1 MQVTEVSAQ
10 GLKREYRIVV
20 PAGEIDTRV
29 RTRLERLQ
37 RTMRMP
43 GFRPGK
49 APLPLLRKQYGRS
62 VLSEVLQEAVDEGTK
77 RTVDENQ
84 LRPAMRPE
92 IVGVGEFDEG
102 KDLEFQVNLE
112 VLPEVPEVDV
122 EALELTRLVAEV
134 DDARV
139 EETVERLAKARQQF
153 APPAEPRPAE
163 EGDQLL
169 IDFDGSID
177 GKPFAGGS
185 GKEFALVLG
194 GRGMIP
200 GFEEGLAGASAGE
213 RRQVAVTFPADY
225 GAPEVAGKEA
235 VFDVLVRE
243 VREAR
248 PVGLDDEFAKGMG
261 AEGLDDLKRQVR
273 ERFAEQYRDAAR
285 TRMKRALLDSLA
297 ERYRFEVPQNMVE
310 AEFGSIWKQLKDEM
324 ERTGAAAEEA
334 GKPEAELEAE
344 YRAIAER
351 RVRLGL
357 ILSDLG
363 TRNGVR
369 VEGEELQRAVVREA
383 QRFPGQE
390 RQVFDFFRNNAGA
403 LEQLRAPIYEEKV
416 CDLIFSRAKVA
427 ERPVSAEELLRD
439 PEEDA
444 DAPAVEAPAAV
455 QASPEE
461 GDAAAGGAE
470 RQGRAEG

>member
-77 RTVDENQ
+77 RTVDDNQ

-92 IVGVGEFDEG
+92 IVPVGEFDEG
-102 KDLEFQVNLE
+102 RDLEFQVNLE
-112 VLPEVPEVDV
+112 VLPEVPEVELESV
-122 EALELTRLVAEV
+122 ELTRLAAEV
-134 DDARV
+134 DEARV
-139 EETVERLAKARQQF
+139 DETVERLARTRQKF
-153 APPAEPRPAE
+153 APVPEPRPAAD
-163 EGDQLL
+163 GDQLV
-169 IDFDGSID
+169 IDFDGTVE

-185 GKEFALVLG
+185 GKEFTMLLG
-194 GRGMIP
+194 GRGMVP
-200 GFEEGLAGASAGE
+200 GFEEGLAGATAGE
-213 RRQVAVTFPADY
+213 RRQVTVTFPADY
-225 GAPEVAGKEA
+225 GASEVAGKEA

-243 VREAR
+243 VRE
-248 PVGLDDEFAKGMG
+248 PQPLQVDDEFAKGIG
-261 AEGLDDLKRQVR
+261 VEGGLDDLKRQVR

-285 TRMKRALLDSLA
+285 TRMKRALLDQLS
-297 ERYRFEVPQNMVE
+297 ERYRFDVPQGMVE
-310 AEFGSIWKQLKDEM
+310 AEFRSIWKQLKDEM
-324 ERTGAAAEEA
+324 ERTGASAEEA

-363 TRNGVR
+363 QKNGVR

-383 QRFPGQE
+383 QKFPGQE
-390 RQVFDFFRNNAGA
+390 RQVFEFFRNNAGA
-403 LEQLRAPIYEEKV
+403 LEQLRAPIYEDKV
-416 CDLIFSRAKVA
+416 CDLIFARAKVT
-427 ERPVSAEELLRD
+427 EQTVPAEELLRE
-439 PEEDA
+439 PEEE
-444 DAPAVEAPAAV
+444 EAGAAIAA
-455 QASPEE
+455 ASP
-461 GDAAAGGAE
+461 DDNDDDGGAE
-470 RQGRAEG
+470 TSPTRAESQA